1 MSQKIINELTDTVSA
16 LKGCLDAHDRLFEAM
31 ANEAKLAL
39 VTAQGEMDR
48 ANRAEAERDAL
59 AERLRHMLWT
69 HDDSMGDEEIER
81 EFDEIMTEARNDLPE
96 PFSMEE
102 RRLAEWLSAIL
113 NATNELMARGL
124 LSDPNILTNYARAAL
139 KGERPHWMDA
149 DYLKRA
155 SDSRRR

>member
-16 LKGCLDAHDRLFEAM
+16 LKACLDSHDRLFEAL

-39 VTAQGEMDR
+39 LTAQGEMDR
-48 ANRAEAERDAL
+48 ARRAEAERDAL

-81 EFDEIMTEARNDLPE
+81 ELDEITTEARNDLHE

-102 RRLAEWLSAIL
+102 RRLAEWLGAIL
-113 NATNELMARGL
+113 NELTARGL
-124 LSDPNILTNYARAAL
+124 SADRNILTNYARAAL
-139 KGERPHWMDA
+139 KGETPHWMDA

-155 SDSRRR
+155 ADPRRR